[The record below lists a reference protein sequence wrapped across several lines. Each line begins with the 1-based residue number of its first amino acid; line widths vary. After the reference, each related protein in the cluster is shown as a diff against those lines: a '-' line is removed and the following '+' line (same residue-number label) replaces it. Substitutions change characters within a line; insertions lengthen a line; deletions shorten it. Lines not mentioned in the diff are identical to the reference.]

1 MKEIKVRAYD
11 KENNTMI
18 YSDRENIPNRR
29 FYLFG
34 MDNKGSLKCFWQE
47 GCIDKFGSPS
57 INDGEL
63 DNIMQYTG
71 LKDNKGKDIYEGDIV
86 ELTDGKFLAEDY
98 YKADKFI
105 VDLNIRTWLKGEKFG
120 YEGEGLIDW
129 EDTVVIGNIYEN
141 QEIFEGVYNTE
152 TINQNN
158 MTMEATGN

>member
-11 KENNTMI
+11 KATETMI
-18 YSDRENIPNRR
+18 YSGRYDIPNRR

-34 MDNKGSLKCFWQE
+34 MDNEGSLKCFWQE
-47 GCIDKFGSPS
+47 GCIDKFGYPA

-63 DNIMQYTG
+63 DNIMQSTR
-71 LKDNKGKDIYEGDIV
+71 LKDSNGKDIYEGDIV
-86 ELTDGKFLAEDY
+86 ELTNDGKFLIGDY

-105 VDLNIRTWLKGEKFG
+105 VDLNTRTWLKGEEFG

-141 QEIFEGVYNTE
+141 QEIFKGLYNTE
-152 TINQNN
+152 ITNQNN
-158 MTMEATGN
+158 MTMENY

>member
-11 KENNTMI
+11 KSTQTMI
-18 YSDRENIPNRR
+18 YS
-29 FYLFG
+29 
-34 MDNKGSLKCFWQE
+34 NKDALTYGRVYFFEIGSKGNLKCFWRE
-47 GCIDKFGSPS
+47 VYDKFGYPA

-71 LKDNKGKDIYEGDIV
+71 LKDKNGEDIYEGDIV
-86 ELTDGKFLAEDY
+86 ELTNIGKMWVGGY

-105 VDLNIRTWLKGEKFG
+105 VDIKTRTWLKGEEFG
-120 YEGEGLIDW
+120 YEGERLIDW

-158 MTMEATGN
+158 MTMENY

>member
-11 KENNTMI
+11 KATETMI
-18 YSDRENIPNRR
+18 YSDRENITNCVLY
-29 FYLFG
+29 FFG
-34 MDNKGSLKCFWQE
+34 MDSKGSLKCFWQE
-47 GCIDKFGSPS
+47 NYDDKFVYPA

-71 LKDNKGKDIYEGDIV
+71 LKDSNGKDIYEGDIV
-86 ELTDGKFLAEDY
+86 ELTNDGKFLIGDY

-105 VDLNIRTWLKGEKFG
+105 VDIKTRIWLKGEEFG

-141 QEIFEGVYNTE
+141 QEIFKGVYTE
-152 TINQNN
+152 ITNQNN
-158 MTMEATGN
+158 MTMEDC